1 MKALTVAATM
11 FLAASV
17 ALADDAETVLRLDRE
32 IGVATWTADQMW
44 FEENLAEDYILI
56 TPAGAIKSKRDILRE
71 LSIPGMRMEPFETSE
86 VQLRM
91 YGETAVVT
99 GRMRQKF
106 VLGGHRYTNDV
117 RYTDVYVK
125 RKGRWLLVSAHASTV
140 VAPKR

>member
-32 IGVATWTADQMW
+32 ISVATWTADPVW
-44 FEENLAEDYILI
+44 FEENLAEDYVLI
-56 TPAGAIKSKRDILRE
+56 TPSGAIKHKRDIVRE
-71 LSIPGMRMEPFETSE
+71 LSAPNTRMDPFETSE

-91 YGETAVVT
+91 YGDAAVVT
-99 GRMRQKF
+99 GRMTQKF
-106 VLGGHRYTNDV
+106 VVGRVHYTNDV

-125 RKGRWLLVSAHASTV
+125 RKGRWLLVSAHASTM
-140 VAPKR
+140 AGKR

>member
-32 IGVATWTADQMW
+32 ISVATWTADPVW
-44 FEENLAEDYILI
+44 FEENLAEDYVLI
-56 TPAGAIKSKRDILRE
+56 TPSGAVKRKGDIVRE
-71 LSIPGMRMEPFETSE
+71 LSAPGMRMDPFETSE

-91 YGETAVVT
+91 YGDSAVVT
-99 GRMRQKF
+99 GRMTQKF
-106 VLGGHRYTNDV
+106 VVGGVRYTNDV

-125 RKGRWLLVSAHASTV
+125 RKGRWLLVSAHASTL
-140 VAPKR
+140 ARSR

>member
-11 FLAASV
+11 FFAASV

-32 IGVATWTADQMW
+32 ISVATWTADPVW
-44 FEENLAEDYILI
+44 FEENLAEDYVLI
-56 TPAGAIKSKRDILRE
+56 TPTGGVKSKRDIVRE
-71 LSIPGMRMEPFETSE
+71 LSAPGMRMDPFDTSE

-91 YGETAVVT
+91 YGDSAVVT
-99 GRMRQKF
+99 GRMKQKF
-106 VLGGHRYTNDV
+106 VMGGARYTNDV

-140 VAPKR
+140 TVKR